1 MAFYFDYADP
11 KDPSSGLGI
20 YDGDH
25 LPGASPVLV
34 LAWENIEDI
43 ILDYYRLRD
52 YKSFRDSRPLLTV
65 VEDA

>member
-11 KDPSSGLGI
+11 KDPQSGLGI

-34 LAWENIEDI
+34 LSFDNMESI
-43 ILDYYRLRD
+43 ITDYYKLRD
-52 YKSFRDSRPLLTV
+52 FKTFRESRPVLTV
-65 VEDA
+65 VEDE